1 MEKLKI
7 SSRWKAV
14 FEAGGVYP
22 SWGSKGTAERGLGW
36 CRWGAI
42 VLRDGWRSCTGTGG
56 WKLKVEKRGPETK
69 HVAGGG
75 DNIPPGM
82 AKNG

>member
-1 MEKLKI
+1 M
-7 SSRWKAV
+7 
-14 FEAGGVYP
+14 
-22 SWGSKGTAERGLGW
+22 
-36 CRWGAI
+36 
-42 VLRDGWRSCTGTGG
+42 RDGWRSCTGTGG